1 MTPPTPPRVLLPL
14 PIMRGTTWVSW
25 LLLGINIVVWLAMTI
40 AGGSTDS
47 QVLLDFGAKYGPAIL
62 RGEYWRLFTSM
73 FLHIGIMHLGF
84 NSYALYALGP
94 EVERFFGRGRYL
106 VIYLLS
112 GVLSSITSY
121 LISSNLAAGAS
132 GAIFGMVGALAAF
145 YLHEREALGTLG
157 RRRLNNLVSVVVINL
172 IIGFTVP
179 NIDNA
184 AHIGGLV
191 VGFLMGWVLSP
202 DYKVVPSGP
211 TQSAHVV
218 DTNSLTRRWWLLPA
232 ALILAVG
239 LTLLANLREENTGSG
254 LQSQGEY
261 HLQQGEWDE
270 AIADFSKALE
280 ADPELWPA
288 LIYRGEAHIQMDDYD
303 AALADFETVIGAR
316 PGNDLQAVA
325 HSGRGR
331 VYMLRGRIDLAL
343 ADLET
348 AVELN
353 PEDPFSRFVRGLIY
367 AEIGHNEQ
375 AIQDLEMALSLGLAD
390 EQAKAIA
397 RQTLRSLG
405 AAG

>member
-1 MTPPTPPRVLLPL
+1 
-14 PIMRGTTWVSW
+14 MRGTTWVSW
-25 LLLGINIVVWLAMTI
+25 TLLGINILVWLAMTL

-73 FLHIGIMHLGF
+73 FLHIGIMHLGL

-112 GVLSSITSY
+112 GFLSSITSY

-157 RRRLNNLVSVVVINL
+157 QRRLNNLVSVVVINL

-191 VGFLMGWVLSP
+191 VGLVIGWVLSP
-202 DYKVVPSGP
+202 EYKVVPAGP
-211 TQSAHVV
+211 TRPAHVA
-218 DTNSLTRRWWLLPA
+218 DANSLARRWWLLPA
-232 ALILAVG
+232 ALVLAVG
-239 LTLLANLREENTGSG
+239 LTMLANLREGNTASG

-261 HLQQGEWDE
+261 HLQQGEWEE
-270 AIADFSKALE
+270 AIADFSRALE
-280 ADPELWPA
+280 ADPGLWPA
-288 LIYRGEAHIQMDDYD
+288 LIYRGEAYIQLDDYN
-303 AALADFETVIGAR
+303 AALADFETIITAR
-316 PGNDLQAVA
+316 AGTEFSAVA
-325 HSGRGR
+325 YTGRGR
-331 VYMLRGRIDLAL
+331 VYMLRGQVDLAL
-343 ADLET
+343 ADLES
-348 AVELN
+348 AVDLD

-367 AEIGHNEQ
+367 AEIGHTQQ

-390 EQAKAIA
+390 EKSESIA
-397 RQTLRSLG
+397 RQTLEALE
-405 AAG
+405 AGS